1 MGSNRCRVT
10 LTNRNM
16 RQRSG
21 YGERWLAWP
30 TRNVEDDGARGKVQ
44 SLHCLEHGEP
54 WAPRVPVACAHA
66 RRHAGMIQRGEERVE
81 HPC

>member
-30 TRNVEDDGARGKVQ
+30 TRNVEDDGARGKIQ

-54 WAPRVPVACAHA
+54 GAPRMPVACAHA
-66 RRHAGMIQRGEERVE
+66 GLQESAHQRGKA
-81 HPC
+81 